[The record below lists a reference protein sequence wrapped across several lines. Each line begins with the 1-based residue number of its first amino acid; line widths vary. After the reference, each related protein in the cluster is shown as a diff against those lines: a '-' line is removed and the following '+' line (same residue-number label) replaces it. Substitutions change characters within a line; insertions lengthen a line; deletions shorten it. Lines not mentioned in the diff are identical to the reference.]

1 MEERQSKVSLGLD
14 CLPTGML
21 EKLPESKE
29 REEFLASTILSF
41 SGWRRIFAADGDEQS
56 KTGVISSVSAFFVSA
71 AAAALS
77 RWLGERQGRRV
88 TVAVGTDTRPTG
100 RAIASLV
107 VRALLAENTAVRY
120 LGIAPTPE
128 ALAYASS
135 VPEVD
140 GLIYITA
147 SHNPLGH
154 NGLKFSAGEGSVLS
168 AEQSE
173 KVKKGCLEIFRTPES
188 LNALTER
195 MAAVSPDMLSE
206 VLARSPKDK
215 QASLSAYRETMDRV
229 VVAGAEPSFS
239 TAVLRKLKDGI
250 ARRPV
255 GVVAELNGSART
267 CSIDEDYLRALNV
280 HVEVVAGEPGQVE
293 HAILPEGEALL
304 PACRALEQA
313 AARDVSFELGYVPDN
328 DGDRGNVV
336 ILTDKGRARSLEAQE
351 VFNLAVAAGLSF
363 AVSRGLVNYRRNQ
376 APDPP
381 LAVVVNGPT
390 SGRVERLAECFG
402 ARVFRAEVG
411 EANVIELARQKRQ
424 EGYLVPIVG
433 EGSNGGN
440 ITHPGRV
447 RDPLST
453 VLGFIKLLRLEGVLD
468 TFRTRLA
475 PVATGKLPD
484 GPLSLENLAR
494 ALPVY
499 SSTGGYEKRSVV
511 EIKTRDYNAL
521 KTRYEIIFQRR
532 WSELSPELAG
542 RLGVAGYRFINYEGV
557 REIPGPGGR
566 SGEGR
571 GGFKVLLEDQS
582 GRQVGFLWM
591 RGSRTEPVFRIM
603 ADVAAGPSE
612 ERYLLEIHRDIL
624 READRQT

>member
-1 MEERQSKVSLGLD
+1 MEERQSKVSPDLD
-14 CLPTGML
+14 CLTAGML
-21 EKLPESKE
+21 EQLPGKKE

-41 SGWRRIFAADGDEQS
+41 SGWRRIFAADGDEES
-56 KTGVISSVSAFFVSA
+56 KTGAISSISAFFVSA
-71 AAAALS
+71 AVAAFS
-77 RWLGERQGRRV
+77 RWLGERLGRHV

-100 RAIASLV
+100 RAVASFV
-107 VRALLAENTAVRY
+107 VQALLAENTAVRY
-120 LGIAPTPE
+120 LGLAPTPE

-154 NGLKFSAGEGSVLS
+154 NGLKFSAGEGCVLS

-173 KVKKGCLEIFRTPES
+173 KVKKGCLEIFCTAES
-188 LNALTER
+188 LNALIER
-195 MAAVSPDMLSE
+195 MAAVSADAISE

-215 QASLSAYRETMDRV
+215 QASLSAYRETVDRMV
-229 VVAGAEPSFS
+229 AAGAEPLSS
-239 TAVLRKLKDGI
+239 AAVLRELKDGI
-250 ARRPV
+250 TRRPL

-280 HVEVVAGEPGQVE
+280 RVEVVAGEPGQVE
-293 HAILPEGEALL
+293 HAILPEGDALL

-336 ILTDKGRARSLEAQE
+336 IITGKGRARPLEAQE
-351 VFNLAVAAGLSF
+351 VFTLAAAAVLSF
-363 AVSRGLVNYRRNQ
+363 AVSRKLVKYRRDQ
-376 APDPP
+376 TPDPP

-411 EANVIELARQKRQ
+411 EANVIELARQKCRQ
-424 EGYLVPIVG
+424 GYLVPVVG
-433 EGSNGGN
+433 EGSNGGT
-440 ITHPGRV
+440 ITYPARV

-453 VLGFIKLLRLEGVLD
+453 VLGFIKLLRLEGVLE

-475 PVATGKLPD
+475 PVDAGKLQEDPIR
-484 GPLSLENLAR
+484 LENLAQ

-511 EIKTRDYNAL
+511 EIKTRDHNTL
-521 KTRYEIIFQRR
+521 KTRYETIFQRR

-542 RLGVAGYRFINYEGV
+542 RLGVAGYRFINYEGA

-571 GGFKVLLEDQS
+571 GGFKVLLDDRS

-591 RGSRTEPVFRIM
+591 RGSRTEPVFRVM

-612 ERYLLEIHRDIL
+612 ERYLLEIHRGIL
-624 READRQT
+624 HEADRQT